1 MFNAVGKFIH
11 AVTNALEWWM
21 KSYVKLQ
28 PNLIAR
34 IIVVLLCLPVV
45 FAAADESLHS
55 GPVVAKLHAAFLANM
70 RAAIDFQIR
79 YKQVQPTDKQEF
91 DRSASISRMSN
102 M

>member
-28 PNLIAR
+28 QNLIAR

-45 FAAADESLHS
+45 SVAADESLHS
-55 GPVVAKLHAAFLANM
+55 GPVVAKLHAALLANM
-70 RAAIDFQIR
+70 RASIDYQNR
-79 YKQVQPTDKQEF
+79 YKQVQPTDKQVF
-91 DRSASISRMSN
+91 DSSALISRMSN